1 MRTTIPHVLHA
12 YGTVSVL
19 DIKHRAEERRRFI
32 TESPSRRAVFAAV
45 AVLTADDPGV
55 VFSQAQVRT
64 TMAALGHRWSRA
76 TVRDVFVDEAS
87 AAPGRLLRVRHAQFR
102 LRAEDH
108 RPLPVTTRAL
118 APVRDHILV
127 VLREL
132 ATDGRKRVTRAEVT
146 ERLTAHGLSYSQS
159 AVRHGL
165 QQLSHA
171 TPAVV
176 ALGPTRGCW
185 LILV

>member
-1 MRTTIPHVLHA
+1 LRTTIPHVLHA

-19 DIKHRAEERRRFI
+19 DIKRRAEERRRFI

-55 VFSQAQVRT
+55 VFSQAQVLT
-64 TMAALGHRWSRA
+64 TMAELGHHWARA
-76 TVRDVFVDEAS
+76 TVGDVFMDEAS
-87 AAPGRLLRVRHAQFR
+87 AAQGRLRRVRRAQYR

-108 RPLPVTTRAL
+108 RPLPVTRAL

-132 ATDGRKRVTRAEVT
+132 AADGRKRVTRAEVT
-146 ERLTAHGLSYSQS
+146 ERLAASGLSYSQS

-176 ALGPTRGCW
+176 ALGPTRGGW